1 MDQQYNFID
10 GAKYNQIGL
19 EGEYKDR
26 PLDEILQFGSEM
38 SMDRGAWIFLSVAL
52 KRS

>member
-1 MDQQYNFID
+1 MDEQYNFIN
-10 GAKYNQIGL
+10 GAKYNQVVL

-38 SMDRGAWIFLSVAL
+38 SMDRGAYGFFYQ
-52 KRS
+52 